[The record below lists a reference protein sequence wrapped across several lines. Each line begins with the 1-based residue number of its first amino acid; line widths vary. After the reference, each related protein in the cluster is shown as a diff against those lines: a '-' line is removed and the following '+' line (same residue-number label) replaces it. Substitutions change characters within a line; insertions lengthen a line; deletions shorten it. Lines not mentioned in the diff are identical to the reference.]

1 MRGNKIWNLQ
11 FLKLIKVVG
20 CSLAGIVA
28 CGGILW
34 IVLSDESSE
43 ERVEDRPLV
52 SIPNREPEP
61 QVLPQPEPPKPD
73 YVKERIQ
80 ILEKTVGTVDPGE
93 KDSSGGCYVVLKD
106 EKLFHQIKVEKTF
119 PVNYEYSHTW
129 AGSTKT
135 INAEKEYKA
144 IARISSDQLPN
155 LNVYIRANGDTT
167 IHFDGLT
174 LEGTGDIDGFS
185 ESRVIKWEEED
196 GVWNKINDEDRT
208 IVQNEL
214 LKKAKV
220 EAETCG
226 AKTQAEQDYFILLRD
241 TIEANVPLPSE
252 GITD

>member
-80 ILEKTVGTVDPGE
+80 ILERTVGTVDPG
-93 KDSSGGCYVVLKD
+93 
-106 EKLFHQIKVEKTF
+106 
-119 PVNYEYSHTW
+119 
-129 AGSTKT
+129 
-135 INAEKEYKA
+135 
-144 IARISSDQLPN
+144 
-155 LNVYIRANGDTT
+155 
-167 IHFDGLT
+167 
-174 LEGTGDIDGFS
+174 
-185 ESRVIKWEEED
+185 
-196 GVWNKINDEDRT
+196 
-208 IVQNEL
+208 
-214 LKKAKV
+214 
-220 EAETCG
+220 
-226 AKTQAEQDYFILLRD
+226 
-241 TIEANVPLPSE
+241 
-252 GITD
+252 